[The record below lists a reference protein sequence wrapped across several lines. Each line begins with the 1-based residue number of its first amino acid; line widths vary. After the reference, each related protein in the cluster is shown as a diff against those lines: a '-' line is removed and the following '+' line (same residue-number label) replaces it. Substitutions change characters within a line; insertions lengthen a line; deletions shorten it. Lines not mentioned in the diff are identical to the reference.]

1 LVWTIEYSDTAAK
14 QLRKLGKTIAKR
26 IVDFLDQRIAGKD
39 NPRES
44 GKALTGPM
52 GGLWRYRIGDYRVV
66 CDIQDNRLHVLVLQ
80 AGHRR
85 DIYRQIN

>member
-14 QLRKLGKTIAKR
+14 QLRKLGKPIAKR
-26 IVDFLDQRIAGKD
+26 IVDFLDQRI
-39 NPRES
+39 
-44 GKALTGPM
+44 
-52 GGLWRYRIGDYRVV
+52 
-66 CDIQDNRLHVLVLQ
+66 IQDNRLHVLVLQ